1 MLSGFLR
8 YDQLLTFLS
17 SRNVNDNEV
26 HYLGLL
32 YFNFGCANIEIDI
45 KLWNFEWVKCERD
58 IIEQVLKKAH
68 V

>member
-1 MLSGFLR
+1 MEFKLMLSGFLR

-45 KLWNFEWVKCERD
+45 KLWNFEWVKRVNECEE
-58 IIEQVLKKAH
+58 IL
-68 V
+68 